1 MMPNP
6 SAFTNLSLL
15 SHFADRDCATHLSLP
30 CSYNFEAAVVD
41 PSKIMKQ
48 ELQSRSARVV
58 SRSTKDSPR
67 AEADKGSPPMLKPR
81 PKPTDVYTNSS
92 TSLNLAKRSLHFN
105 KLRPATNKAKEL
117 ESRLDESERMVVEL
131 HKEVAGLKAE
141 VDKLKVRNVELESEN
156 KRLHQHLVAAEAKN
170 VNKVELDGKSKFRP
184 VLEFVQQNSKNGTEL
199 EIRGNNICKNHSLA
213 QVQPKLVNKM
223 PIPPL
228 SISKALPPP
237 PPPPP
242 PPHNDLGRTA
252 VSKPS
257 ALIQLYHSLN
267 KRDGKQGSLISNG
280 CSSSLSSN
288 VHSGIVGELQHRSAH
303 LLAIKADVE
312 TKGQLIK
319 HLIEKVQS
327 SSFSNMEDVLRF
339 VDWLDGQLSTLA
351 DERAVLKHFDWPEK
365 KADALREAAVEFR
378 DLKQLEAQVSS
389 LKDDSSLPCETT
401 LKKISNL
408 LDKLERG
415 VDQVIKLRNSNMVLY
430 RECKIPTDWLLDSGM
445 VCKMKQLSVKL
456 ARCYLSRVS
465 IELESFRE
473 SAQEALLFQGVRF
486 AYRAHQFA
494 GGLDSELMITIEELK
509 KKVELQGTTK

>member
-15 SHFADRDCATHLSLP
+15 SHFADRDCATHISLP

-41 PSKIMKQ
+41 PSKVMKQ
-48 ELQSRSARVV
+48 ELQSRARVV

-105 KLRPATNKAKEL
+105 KLRPGTNKAKEL

-170 VNKVELDGKSKFRP
+170 INKSI
-184 VLEFVQQNSKNGTEL
+184 VLELVQQNSKNAKEL
-199 EIRGNNICKNHSLA
+199 EIHGSNTCKSHSLA

-223 PIPPL
+223 PIP
-228 SISKALPPP
+228 SILTSKALPP

-242 PPHNDLGRTA
+242 PPHNDLGRIA

-257 ALIQLYHSLN
+257 ALVQLYHSLN
-267 KRDGKQGSLISNG
+267 KRDGKQGSLSNG

-327 SSFSNMEDVLRF
+327 SSFSNMEDVLSF

-389 LKDDSSLPCETT
+389 LKDDPSLPCETT

-430 RECKIPTDWLLDSGM
+430 REFKIPTDWLLDSGM